1 MVLNEH
7 VRAGPYAAA
16 GKSKLEELQR
26 AGITHIACVRQ
37 ENEKNF
43 IRPNFPDVFHYLG
56 KLEHIS
62 ELILALLGQK
72 TGKPFPGPEQMLP
85 LNAFLRIE
93 T

>member
-1 MVLNEH
+1 MGLNEH
-7 VRAGPYAAA
+7 VCAGPYAAA

-62 ELILALLGQK
+62 EPIVLPLLG
-72 TGKPFPGPEQMLP
+72 P
-85 LNAFLRIE
+85 
-93 T
+93 